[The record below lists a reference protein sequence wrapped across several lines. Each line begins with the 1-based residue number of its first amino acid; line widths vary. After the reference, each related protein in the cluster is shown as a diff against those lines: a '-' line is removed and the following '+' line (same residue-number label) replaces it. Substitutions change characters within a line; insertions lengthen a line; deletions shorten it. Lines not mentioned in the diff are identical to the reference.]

1 MMTVEVSK
9 CNGDVK
15 LAIKRLKR
23 ISDKCGLPRRW
34 REMERHTK
42 KTTKRRKDK
51 AAAVKRHLKKRAMF
65 EHRLKEHS
73 FRSKRGAKVPLE
85 TIIGTDLDHLMN
97 EQDT

>member
-42 KTTKRRKDK
+42 KTNKRRKDK
-51 AAAVKRHLKKRAMF
+51 PA
-65 EHRLKEHS
+65 
-73 FRSKRGAKVPLE
+73 
-85 TIIGTDLDHLMN
+85 
-97 EQDT
+97 